1 MLMQLDGSDQDVD
14 RFAQLLQDGGVGI
27 ELLSPFERRMSWD
40 LFGYS
45 GSLSAT
51 NLRSGIALT
60 AARLR
65 WEQSSVMVFDNSP
78 SRLEFVLSRGAGTR
92 VRTNEGANYVL
103 GSGVFHV
110 GQVKRPVRLECDFS
124 ERSDGEFQEHICL
137 NIDGTRLNELL
148 GTQALPAS
156 IERVVSAAAAY
167 PRLEQPMGPELFR
180 LLDEIVYCDARG
192 ISRQIY
198 LEAKGLEL
206 LAVMVDRLED
216 AERAASPLLSPYDI
230 ERLERARR
238 ILLGR
243 VEEPPSLPELARSAG
258 LNEVKLKAG
267 FKTLF
272 GSSVYAYL
280 RHHRMEE
287 AHRMLSRRLYTIT
300 EVAQR
305 VGYANPS
312 KFAGA
317 FRKQFGVNPS
327 DVS

>member
-1 MLMQLDGSDQDVD
+1 MQLDGSHQDVD

-51 NLRSGIALT
+51 SLRSGIALT

-92 VRTNEGANYVL
+92 VKTNEGANYVL

-156 IERVVSAAAAY
+156 IERVVSSAAAY

-192 ISRQIY
+192 ISRQI
-198 LEAKGLEL
+198 
-206 LAVMVDRLED
+206 
-216 AERAASPLLSPYDI
+216 LSRGQGARDLGGDGGPA
-230 ERLERARR
+230 RRRRARR
-238 ILLGR
+238 IPFAVSLRYRALGASAPHPAR
-243 VEEPPSLPELARSAG
+243 ARRGAAELARIG
-258 LNEVKLKAG
+258 
-267 FKTLF
+267 
-272 GSSVYAYL
+272 
-280 RHHRMEE
+280 
-287 AHRMLSRRLYTIT
+287 
-300 EVAQR
+300 AQR
-305 VGYANPS
+305 GP
-312 KFAGA
+312 
-317 FRKQFGVNPS
+317 Q
-327 DVS
+327 

>member
-14 RFAQLLQDGGVGI
+14 RFARLMQDGGGGI

-40 LFGYS
+40 ILGLS
-45 GSLSAT
+45 GSLSST
-51 NLRSGIALT
+51 NLRSGIALS

-65 WEQSSVMVFDNSP
+65 WEQSSSMVVHHSP
-78 SRLEFVLSRGAGTR
+78 AQLEFVLSRGPGPR
-92 VRTNEGANYVL
+92 VRTDEGANYLL

-124 ERSDGEFQEHICL
+124 ERSDGDFQEHICL

-156 IERVVSAAAAY
+156 IERVVSSAAAY
-167 PRLEQPMGPELFR
+167 PRSEQPMGPELFR

-206 LAVMVDRLED
+206 LAVMVDRLE
-216 AERAASPLLSPYDI
+216 EVEHAASPLLSPHDV

-243 VEEPPSLPELARSAG
+243 IEEPPSLPELARSAG

-287 AHRMLSRRLYTIT
+287 AHRMLRQRLYTVT

-312 KFAGA
+312 KFAEA